1 MKPLSPSID
10 IAWQIAAWEASTA
23 AFQFIEKEHL
33 VIGILSL
40 EKVLAGKPEKAG
52 LDRQQWDRMMGEY
65 AALKEVLRSMELD
78 PAQFRRELRGRLGN
92 GSFQHTEKVI
102 HRSPEC
108 KAYFQ
113 VAEKLAGNTPEI
125 SALHLLAAIVG
136 DPGTLL
142 GQLLLDASVNNAE
155 LKKHLLES
163 TAHGDQPSAD
173 AEIPKEKCHSFLE
186 HFGRDLTKAARD
198 GKLGPFVGRRNELL
212 QLIQTLARNTKNNPV
227 LVGEAG
233 VGKTAIVEALAMRII
248 EGKGPDFLKESRI
261 VELNM
266 GTLVAGTKYRGE
278 FEERLTRIVQET
290 TAQKEI
296 ILFIDELHTLVGSG
310 KVGDSLDAANILK
323 PALARGELRLIGAT
337 TIAEYRR
344 HIEADPALERRFERV
359 IVEEPSRDE
368 CIEMLKGIRGKLEKH
383 HGCVISDDSLVRAVD
398 LSIRFDS
405 DHRLP
410 DKAIDLLDR
419 AGASMQAPVLTV
431 LPGEKFV
438 AGEVT
443 GALVAKMLS
452 AKTGIPHE
460 VISGHLQGGF
470 KKLLQGLKERLG
482 KRIVGQVEAVRKVA
496 QRLLIA
502 YSDISSRRGP
512 LAVFL
517 FLGPSGV
524 GKTELA
530 KALADEL
537 FGSERNLIRLDMS
550 EFMEEHSVAKLVGS
564 PPGYVGYEE
573 EGQLTGK
580 IRTKPY
586 SILLLDEVEKAHPKV
601 FDLFLQLFDEGR
613 ITDAK
618 GRTVDAKNCIV
629 IMTSNISRE
638 KVQRLG
644 FGAQEAGEKTGD
656 DVPELKKIFRP
667 ELLNRI
673 DEKIMFCS
681 LDMEDIRA
689 ILTPMLDEI
698 SSALENRHSVTL
710 EIDDEVV
717 DFLIEKGFSPEYGAR
732 ELRRVVETELESK
745 IAEELINAETAST
758 GLRAVLLDGAI
769 VLMEEDAP

>member
-1 MKPLSPSID
+1 MTLRKSV
-10 IAWQIAAWEASTA
+10 
-23 AFQFIEKEHL
+23 FIEKEHL
-33 VIGILSL
+33 VIGIMSL
-40 EKVLAGKPEKAG
+40 EKVLAGKPEKVV
-52 LDRQQWDRMMGEY
+52 LDRQQWDIMMGEY
-65 AALKEVLRSMELD
+65 AALKEVLRSTELD

-108 KAYFQ
+108 KSFFQ
-113 VAEKLAGNTPEI
+113 VAEEIAGNAPEI
-125 SALHLLAAIVG
+125 STLHLLAAIVG

-155 LKKHLLES
+155 FRRQLLER
-163 TAHGDQPSAD
+163 AAQGYPAAD
-173 AEIPKEKCHSFLE
+173 AEMQREQPHSFLE
-186 HFGRDLTKAARD
+186 RFGRDLTQSARD
-198 GKLGPFVGRRNELL
+198 GRLGPFVGKREELL
-212 QLIQTLARNTKNNPV
+212 QVIQTLARSTKNNPV

-248 EGKGPDFLKESRI
+248 EGKVPEFIKGSRI

-278 FEERLTRIVQET
+278 FEERLTGILRET
-290 TAQKEI
+290 TAQKGV
-296 ILFIDELHTLVGSG
+296 ILFIDELHTLVGTG
-310 KVGDSLDAANILK
+310 KVGDSLDAANIMK

-337 TIAEYRR
+337 TIDEYRL
-344 HIEADPALERRFERV
+344 HIETDAALERRFERV
-359 IVEEPSRDE
+359 LVEEPSRDE
-368 CIEMLKGIRGKLEKH
+368 CIEMLRGIRSKLEKH
-383 HGCVISDDSLVRAVD
+383 HGCVISDESLVSAVD

-431 LPGEKFV
+431 MPGEKYV

-443 GALVAKMLS
+443 GALIAKVLS
-452 AKTGIPHE
+452 TKTGIPHE
-460 VISGHLQGGF
+460 VISGHLEGGF
-470 KKLLQGLKERLG
+470 KKLLQGLNERLG

-537 FGSERNLIRLDMS
+537 FGNERNLIRLDMS

-580 IRTKPY
+580 LRTKPY
-586 SILLLDEVEKAHPKV
+586 SILLLDEVEKAHPKL

-629 IMTSNISRE
+629 IMTSNISKE

-644 FGAQEAGEKTGD
+644 FGVQEAGEEPV
-656 DVPELKKIFRP
+656 DVPELKKFFRP
-667 ELLNRI
+667 ELINRI
-673 DEKIMFCS
+673 DEKIMFRS
-681 LDMEDIRA
+681 LDREDIRA
-689 ILTPMLDEI
+689 ILAPMLDEM
-698 SSALENRHSVTL
+698 SRALEKRHSVSL

-745 IAEELINAETAST
+745 IAEELINAETART